1 MQQVMLM
8 DMGLTL
14 NDYLLFI
21 WCCTQ
26 KQHLDVICIVYAVV
40 TWCVVYLVVIW
51 CVCCVLGCYVMC
63 FVCGRYM
70 IVVYDVLCTWSLCDE
85 LCRWLLY
92 DCWLSWFQV
101 RTASPAVGV
110 KLSVTPNSV
119 PVSWLFVNATL
130 TFVRCVEQV
139 GLDCYT
145 HVHIRSDHT
154 F

>member
-1 MQQVMLM
+1 MHCVRGRYVMR
-8 DMGLTL
+8 
-14 NDYLLFI
+14 
-21 WCCTQ
+21 
-26 KQHLDVICIVYAVV
+26 
-40 TWCVVYLVVIW
+40 CVR
-51 CVCCVLGCYVMC
+51 GCYVMPC
-63 FVCGRYM
+63 VCGRYTMRCVRGRYM

-145 HVHIRSDHT
+145 HVHIRSYHT

>member
-1 MQQVMLM
+1 MLHTKT
-8 DMGLTL
+8 TL
-14 NDYLLFI
+14 GCNM
-21 WCCTQ
+21 
-26 KQHLDVICIVYAVV
+26 H
-40 TWCVVYLVVIW
+40 
-51 CVCCVLGCYVMC
+51 CVCGRYVMRC
-63 FVCGRYM
+63 VCGRYM
-70 IVVYDVLCTWSLCDE
+70 MCLLCTRLLCDGFCMWSLCDALCTWLLCDAMCMWSLYDALCTWSLCDE

-130 TFVRCVEQV
+130 TFVRCVERV

-145 HVHIRSDHT
+145 HVHIRSYHT